1 MRPNPVTMARASD
14 NQTGAGA
21 DSVGDNG
28 SMMHTDQV
36 LIDRNI
42 ARGMIIDQFPEY
54 GHERI
59 VQLEATGTVNAIFR
73 IGSGVAARFPLR
85 KMQPLECG
93 DMLRREAAAMT
104 ELAKCCPVPSP
115 RPLGLGQPGARYPMP
130 WALQSWIEGDVV
142 TPSGLAMSTAFARDL
157 SHLIASF
164 RAADTYG
171 RRFEGRGRGGD
182 LPDHD
187 AWMEV
192 CFKNSEA
199 LLDVARLRR
208 MWAQLRELPPAGPN
222 VMSHRDLIPANLLV
236 HGERLAGVLDAGSFG
251 PADPALDLV
260 AAWHLLDRDRRD
272 IVRRYLG
279 SSDVEWER
287 GAAWAFQQAMGL
299 VWYYERTNPTM
310 SALGRNTLSRLLG
323 DLVV

>member
-1 MRPNPVTMARASD
+1 MARASD
-14 NQTGAGA
+14 NQAGAGA
-21 DSVGDNG
+21 DLVGDNG

-59 VQLEATGTVNAIFR
+59 VQLETTGTVNAIFR

-85 KMQPLECG
+85 VMNPVECAE
-93 DMLRREAAAMT
+93 MLRKEVEAMT
-104 ELAKCCPVPSP
+104 EFARHSPFATP
-115 RPLGLGQPGARYPMP
+115 RPLGLGQPGTDYPMP
-130 WALQSWIEGDVV
+130 WLVQSWIEGEVA
-142 TPSGLAMSTAFARDL
+142 TPNGLAASTPFALDIAN
-157 SHLIASF
+157 LIASL
-164 RAADTYG
+164 RAAVTHG
-171 RRFEGRGRGGD
+171 RRFDRQGRGGN

-187 AWMEV
+187 DWMDV
-192 CFKNSEA
+192 CFRNSEG

-208 MWAQLRELPPAGPN
+208 MWTRLRELPPSGPD
-222 VMSHRDLIPANLLV
+222 VMSHRDLIPGNLVV
-236 HGERLAGVLDAGSFG
+236 HGERLVGVLDGGSFG

-272 IVRRYLG
+272 IVRRHLG
-279 SSDVEWER
+279 SGDVEWER

-299 VWYYERTNPTM
+299 VWYYERTNPGM
-310 SALGRNTLSRLLG
+310 SALSRNTLSRLLG
-323 DLVV
+323 DLEV